1 MLILRNKSMNK
12 KQLKTVVKALITEIE
27 DLRNRIEDD
36 KHVLDIYREQL
47 LDKENR
53 IQCLKQD
60 VENAPQA
67 VSLED
72 IACLIHPDVNA
83 EEKIKIIRAATG
95 AYQKEASA
103 FYDMHFRYM

>member
-1 MLILRNKSMNK
+1 MNK
-12 KQLKTVVKALITEIE
+12 KQLKTVVYALITEIE

-53 IQCLKQD
+53 IQSLKQD
-60 VENAPQA
+60 IENAPKR

-72 IACLIHPDVNA
+72 ITCLIHPDVNA
-83 EEKIKIIRAATG
+83 IEKIKIIRAATG
-95 AYQKEASA
+95 AYLKDARDC
-103 FYDMHFRYM
+103 YDTHFRNS